1 MVVVQAA
8 GRRVEVHRP
17 PRGQMIVVVGG
28 GRGDGRQGDGGGGCV
43 CAGVVGLGQ
52 VRHFVL
58 SCVSKGVCVGGEGRR
73 RLGEAIDSAW
83 KISEQDQAKQ

>member
-1 MVVVQAA
+1 MVVQAA
-8 GRRVEVHRP
+8 GGRVEVHRP
-17 PRGQMIVVVGG
+17 PRGQVVVVVVGGGGG

-58 SCVSKGVCVGGEGRR
+58 SCVRKGERCGRWSKKDDWVRQVRY
-73 RLGEAIDSAW
+73 
-83 KISEQDQAKQ
+83 

>member
-1 MVVVQAA
+1 
-8 GRRVEVHRP
+8 
-17 PRGQMIVVVGG
+17 
-28 GRGDGRQGDGGGGCV
+28 
-43 CAGVVGLGQ
+43 